1 MCEKAFK
8 HKHHLIEH
16 KRLHTG
22 ERPFQCNKCLK
33 RFSHSGSYSQHIHHR
48 CQTPSGTPP
57 SNSMLSTT
65 EEKELKRSKQSR
77 QENESNCDEDE
88 EIIVEEED
96 RNNKQRA
103 LTPDNTNDIS
113 DDELNS
119 RSSKADAHSPSHSSS
134 VSKSPSP
141 LSGAAMELDEKTK
154 SFLNQKVSE
163 NATETIS

>member
-57 SNSMLSTT
+57 SNSMLSTK
-65 EEKELKRSKQSR
+65 EEKEIKCSKQSR

-113 DDELNS
+113 NDELNS
-119 RSSKADAHSPSHSSS
+119 RSSRTDAHSPSHSSS

-141 LSGAAMELDEKTK
+141 LSGAAMEFDEKTK

-163 NATETIS
+163 NVTETIS